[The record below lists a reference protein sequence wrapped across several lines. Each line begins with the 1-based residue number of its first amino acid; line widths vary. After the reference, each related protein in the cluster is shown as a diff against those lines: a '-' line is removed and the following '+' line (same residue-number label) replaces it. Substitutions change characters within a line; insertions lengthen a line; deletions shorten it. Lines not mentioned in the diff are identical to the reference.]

1 MTGKWFRA
9 WARFAITVRSPM
21 RQAVLIS
28 GLMLTGTLIV
38 FAPEAYS
45 TELKPDVEEWVLR
58 MEREHQFDADELR
71 DMLAQFKPNQRI
83 IKAIN
88 TPATSKPWHFFDN
101 LYVTTSR
108 IDGGVKFWN
117 KHAELLER
125 ARDKYGVPEEVMTA
139 IIGIESS
146 YGKRT
151 GSFQVADALYTL
163 GFEVPRRSTFFKGQ
177 FEHFMLLTREN
188 DFDPL
193 AIKGSFAG
201 AMGIPQFIPS
211 SYRDYAID
219 FDKDGRTDLWGS
231 VPDAVGS
238 VANYLSRFGWNDG
251 EQVVLK
257 AKLSSSDTDKLESL
271 GVKPSLTIKQFRARG
286 VETDSNPADDTK
298 GGFFV
303 LEGKK
308 GPQYWISL
316 NNFYVITRYNRSKN
330 YAMAVHQLSQKI
342 AQKRRAKI
350 AKLGT
355 SGVR

>member
-1 MTGKWFRA
+1 MTGKWFEA
-9 WARFAITVRSPM
+9 WPRFATTAPNSM
-21 RQAVLIS
+21 MHAVLIS
-28 GLMLTGTLIV
+28 GLVLTGALIA
-38 FAPEAYS
+38 FAPGAYS
-45 TELKPDVEEWVLR
+45 TELKPEVEEWVLR

-71 DMLAQFKPNQRI
+71 DMLARFKPNERI

-88 TPATSKPWHFFDN
+88 APATSKPWHFFNN

-117 KHAELLER
+117 EHAALLER
-125 ARDKYGVPEEVMTA
+125 ARVKYGVPEEVITA

-163 GFEVPRRSTFFKGQ
+163 GFEVPRRSKFFQGQ

-193 AIKGSFAG
+193 AINGSFAG

-231 VPDAVGS
+231 VADAVGS

-251 EQVVLK
+251 ELVVAR
-257 AKLSSSDTDKLESL
+257 AKLSADAADNLESL
-271 GVKPSLTIKQFRARG
+271 GVKPSVTIKQFRNRG
-286 VETDSNPADDTK
+286 VETDGNLADDTK

-303 LEGKK
+303 LEDKNGLE
-308 GPQYWISL
+308 YWISL

-342 AQKRRAKI
+342 AQERRAKI
-350 AKLGT
+350 AKLDT
-355 SGVR
+355 SGVN

>member
-1 MTGKWFRA
+1 MTEKWFGA
-9 WARFAITVRSPM
+9 WSRFATTKRNPMMQALLITGLVFTG
-21 RQAVLIS
+21 ALIA
-28 GLMLTGTLIV
+28 
-38 FAPEAYS
+38 FAPDAHS
-45 TELKPDVEEWVLR
+45 TELKPEVEEWVLR

-71 DMLAQFKPNQRI
+71 DMLAQFKPNERI

-88 TPATSKPWHFFDN
+88 TPATSKPWHFFRN
-101 LYVTTSR
+101 LYVTTPR
-108 IDGGVKFWN
+108 IDGGVTFWN
-117 KHAELLER
+117 EHAALLEQ
-125 ARDKYGVPEEVMTA
+125 ARVKYGVPEEVVTA

-163 GFEVPRRSTFFKGQ
+163 GFEVPRRSKFFQGQ
-177 FEHFMLLTREN
+177 FEHFMLLAREN

-193 AIKGSFAG
+193 TINGSFAG

-231 VPDAVGS
+231 VADAVGS

-251 EQVVLK
+251 EQVVLR

-271 GVKPSLTIKQFRARG
+271 GVKPSVTIKQFRDRG
-286 VETDSNPADDTK
+286 VETDGNLEDNTK

-303 LEGKK
+303 LEDTK
-308 GPQYWISL
+308 GLEYWISL

-342 AQKRRAKI
+342 AQERRANI
-350 AKLGT
+350 AKLDT
-355 SGVR
+355 SGID